1 MAELPSNLILKK
13 VGPRKL
19 LPCLCAGW
27 GIVTTLQSLVTNYG
41 GLVACRFFLGLLE
54 GGLFPGIVLYLSGF
68 YRRHELQ
75 MRIGLFFSAAAM
87 SGAFSGLLAAAI
99 VQMDGIGGLTGWRW
113 IFILEGIFTVC
124 FGVAAGFLLPNT
136 PHQVISFNSEEAEHC
151 IKRLEADALGT
162 ESFGF
167 SMKAL
172 LSTFKDAHIWLLCIA
187 LFCNGTSLFGL
198 AYFTPSIVQGLG
210 YGGTM
215 TQLLSV
221 PPFAVA
227 FFVTMI
233 SAFLADRYKA
243 RGLTAICTTCLAV
256 AGFALFYGS
265 DTIASRYTALCF
277 MIAGIYATAP
287 SLISWVPNNTAAH
300 IRRATAVAMG
310 FIMTNI
316 GGIIST
322 WIYPKS
328 AAPAYSFA
336 AKYNLSLACITV
348 VVVAGEVWL
357 LKWKNIRKDEQRDL
371 LLEKVN
377 HLSTDEQFD
386 ALGDHHPDFKYT
398 L

>member
-1 MAELPSNLILKK
+1 MAELPSNLVLKK
-13 VGPRKL
+13 IGPRKL
-19 LPCLCAGW
+19 LPCLCVCW
-27 GIVTTLQSLVTNYG
+27 GIVTTLQSLVTSFD

-99 VQMDGIGGLTGWRW
+99 VQMDGISGLAGWRW
-113 IFILEGIFTVC
+113 IFILEGLFTVC
-124 FGVAAGFLLPNT
+124 FGVATAFLLPNT
-136 PHQVISFNSEEAEHC
+136 PHQMITFNSMEAEHC
-151 IKRLEADALGT
+151 IKRLEADALAV
-162 ESFGF
+162 ESPRLNV
-167 SMKAL
+167 KAL
-172 LSTFKDAHIWLLCIA
+172 LSTFEDAHIWLLCIA

-210 YGGTM
+210 YDNTM

-227 FFVTMI
+227 FFITMI

-243 RGLTAICTTCLAV
+243 RGLTAICTTCLAI
-256 AGFALFYGS
+256 AGFALFFGS
-265 DTIASRYTALCF
+265 NTIASRYTALCF
-277 MIAGIYATAP
+277 MISGIYATAP

-300 IRRATAVAMG
+300 TRRATAVAMG
-310 FIMTNI
+310 FIMTNV

-336 AKYNLSLACITV
+336 AKYNLSLTCITV
-348 VVVAGEVWL
+348 VLVAGEIWL
-357 LKWKNIRKDEQRDL
+357 LRWKNVRKEERRDV
-371 LLEKVN
+371 LLEEFQ
-377 HLSTDEQFD
+377 HLSPDEQFD
-386 ALGDHHPDFKYT
+386 ALGDHHPDFRYT